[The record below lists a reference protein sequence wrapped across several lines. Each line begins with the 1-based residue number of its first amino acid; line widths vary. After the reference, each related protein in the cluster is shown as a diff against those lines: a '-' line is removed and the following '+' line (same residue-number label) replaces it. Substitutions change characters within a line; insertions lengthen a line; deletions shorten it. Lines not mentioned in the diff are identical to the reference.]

1 MNFREKMT
9 EDMVQAAKHREKIR
23 LSTLR
28 LIKTALHNR
37 EIDLKREMNEAE
49 FLQMLASMVKQR
61 RDSIEQ
67 FGKGG
72 RADLVA
78 QEEEELRIIQE
89 FMPRPL
95 SDEEI
100 DREID
105 RAVAEAGAS
114 GPKDLGKV
122 MKILMPKLA
131 GKADGKTVG
140 EKVKARLTGA

>member
-28 LIKTALHNR
+28 LIKTVLHNR

-105 RAVAEAGAS
+105 LAIDEAGAA

-140 EKVKARLTGA
+140 EKVKAKLTGA

>member
-100 DREID
+100 EREID
-105 RAVAEAGAS
+105 LAIDEAGAA

-140 EKVKARLTGA
+140 EKVKAKLTGA

>member
-1 MNFREKMT
+1 MNFREKIT
-9 EDMVQAAKHREKIR
+9 EDMVQAAKNREKIR
-23 LSTLR
+23 LSALR
-28 LIKTALHNR
+28 LIKTGMHNR

-78 QEEEELRIIQE
+78 HEEEELRIIQE

-105 RAVAEAGAS
+105 RAIDEAGAAA
-114 GPKDLGKV
+114 PKDLGKV

-140 EKVKARLTGA
+140 EKVKARLTGT

>member
-28 LIKTALHNR
+28 LIKTVLHNR

-100 DREID
+100 EREID
-105 RAVAEAGAS
+105 LAIDEAGAA

-140 EKVKARLTGA
+140 EKVKAKLTGA

>member
-100 DREID
+100 EREID
-105 RAVAEAGAS
+105 LAIDEAGAA
-114 GPKDLGKV
+114 GPKYLGKV

-140 EKVKARLTGA
+140 EKVKAKLTGA